1 VHKASTF
8 ISGKNMND
16 RTNPHAWSINETQHR
31 FETSSNGLSSH
42 EVHKRR
48 RIYGANVFKEERLS
62 LLEIFVRQLK
72 SPLIFILLAASVI
85 SLALQE
91 VTDFFVITGL
101 VIFNALVGFWQEVRA
116 HASLAA
122 LKKLTETKNVAI
134 RDGKMKVVPSSD
146 LVPGDFLV
154 FDQGEVVTADV
165 RLTESA
171 SLMADESLI
180 TGESIPVV
188 KNHEATVQDDALPFE
203 WNNLLISG
211 STIVRGNGR
220 GIVVRTGKD
229 TYLASIGE
237 KAKEPAPNTPLQSGL
252 KTFTNRYVIVIL
264 SLLSVVALIGI
275 YQGRD
280 ASDLLYILLASL
292 VSAVPEGLPFVIT
305 LSLIRGALILKTQNT
320 LVRDLPSVETLGS
333 ATVIATDKTG
343 TITEGKLLV
352 AETHAHD
359 LTKLKRIAVLCNSAQ
374 EGVGDPIDVA
384 LIQWVENAQDIRS
397 SYKKKWEM
405 PFDSSLMLMA
415 TINTKDGKD
424 TLYVKGA
431 YETLREKAALQ
442 SKLDDMDEAF
452 HALLKK
458 GYRVLAFGE
467 GTHAVHDPSQWKLHI
482 IGLVGFID
490 PPKKGV
496 HQAVLTAKRA
506 GLHVIMVTGD
516 HLLTAQAIA
525 HHVGIWSSDS
535 TAISGKEVETLS
547 DSQLSEKLQHA
558 TVLARIL
565 PEHKYRVVKL
575 FQKQNEVVAVTGDG
589 VNDIP
594 ALKAAHIGIAMGD
607 GAEAAK
613 NVSQMVLT
621 DNNFSVIVDAIKN
634 ARVIA
639 ANIRKAI
646 YYLVSTSIQEL
657 IFLSLSIVADMPICL
672 SAIQILW
679 INLVSDGVMDKTFP
693 LAHEEGNVM
702 KSPPRNL
709 KTAFFDP
716 SQIKRICF
724 FGISQGLFCFL
735 LYLYLLPRHQLQ
747 TVSTIMFSSIV
758 FAQLANGIQAQKERE
773 PFFRNVRNSLTINP
787 AIFIALPLSIM
798 LQGVSIYIYPS
809 LFSSVPI
816 TIDLWVYPLYSFLFA
831 FASVETIKWFG
842 WPSEQNPGHRLKKNA
857 HSS

>member
-1 VHKASTF
+1 V
-8 ISGKNMND
+8 
-16 RTNPHAWSINETQHR
+16 
-31 FETSSNGLSSH
+31 
-42 EVHKRR
+42 V
-48 RIYGANVFKEERLS
+48 
-62 LLEIFVRQLK
+62 
-72 SPLIFILLAASVI
+72 
-85 SLALQE
+85 
-91 VTDFFVITGL
+91 
-101 VIFNALVGFWQEVRA
+101 
-116 HASLAA
+116 
-122 LKKLTETKNVAI
+122 I
-134 RDGKMKVVPSSD
+134 RDGKMKVIPSSD
-146 LVPGDFLV
+146 LVPGDFIV
-154 FDQGEVVTADV
+154 FEQGEVVTADV

-171 SLMADESLI
+171 SLMVDESLI
-180 TGESIPVV
+180 TGESIPIV
-188 KNHEATVQDDALPFE
+188 KNHESIVQDDALPFE

-211 STIVRGNGR
+211 STIVRGRGH
-220 GIVVRTGKD
+220 GIVVRTGKN

-237 KAKEPAPNTPLQSGL
+237 RAKEPAPDTPLQSGL
-252 KTFTNRYVIVIL
+252 KIFTKRYVIVLL

-275 YQGRD
+275 YQGRA

-305 LSLIRGALILKTQNT
+305 LSLIRGALILRTKHT

-333 ATVIATDKTG
+333 TTVIATDKTG

-352 AETHAHD
+352 AKTYERD
-359 LTKLKRIAVLCNSAQ
+359 LMKLKRIAVLCNSAQ

-397 SYKKKWEM
+397 EFKKKWEM
-405 PFDSSLMLMA
+405 PFDSTLMLMA
-415 TINTKDGKD
+415 SINSKDGKD

-431 YETLREKAALQ
+431 YETLREKVSPQ

-452 HALLKK
+452 HDLLKG

-467 GTHAVHDPSQWKLHI
+467 GLHAVRDPSQWKLRI

-490 PPKKGV
+490 PPKNGV

-506 GLHVIMVTGD
+506 GVHVIMVTGD

-525 HHVGIWSSDS
+525 HNVGIWGPDS
-535 TAISGKEVETLS
+535 VAISGKEVEALS
-547 DSQLSEKLQHA
+547 DPQLSEKLQHA

-565 PEHKYRVVKL
+565 PEHKHRVVKL
-575 FQKQNEVVAVTGDG
+575 LQAQNEVVAVTGDG

-613 NVSQMVLT
+613 SVSQMVLT

-657 IFLSLSIVADMPICL
+657 IFISLSIISGMPISL

-679 INLVSDGVMDKTFP
+679 LNLVTDGVMDKTFP
-693 LAHEEGNVM
+693 LAREEGNVM
-702 KSPPRNL
+702 RSPPKRL
-709 KTAFFDP
+709 KMAFFDP
-716 SQIKRICF
+716 SQIKRISF

-735 LYLYLLPRHQLQ
+735 QYCYLLPQHQIQ
-747 TVSTIMFSSIV
+747 TVSTIMLSSLV
-758 FAQLANGIQAQKERE
+758 FAQLANGIQAQKESE
-773 PFFRNVRNSLTINP
+773 PFFCNVRNSLTINP
-787 AIFIALPLSIM
+787 AIFIALSISLM
-798 LQGVSIYIYPS
+798 LQGASIYLYPS
-809 LFSSVPI
+809 LLSCVPI

-831 FASVETIKWFG
+831 FASVETIKWIG
-842 WPSEQNPGHRLKKNA
+842 WPSEQAPASL
-857 HSS
+857 